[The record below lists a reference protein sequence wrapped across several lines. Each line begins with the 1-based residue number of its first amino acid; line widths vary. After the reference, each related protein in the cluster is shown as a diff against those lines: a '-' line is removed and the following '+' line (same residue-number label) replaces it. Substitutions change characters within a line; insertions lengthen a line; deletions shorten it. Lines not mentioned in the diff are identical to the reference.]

1 MRKKNKLTALNK
13 PLACPCFSRKNL
25 PKTILLA
32 LALILCFSMSA
43 FASSGTI
50 GNDDPVGIINNMSDF
65 IFGAIRA
72 IGMILMGMGVVQ
84 IGMSFKSQDPSQRS
98 TGFLCFFGG
107 LIIAFAKPILDL
119 IMT

>member
-1 MRKKNKLTALNK
+1 MRKMNQVIQPLLCHGQSKKRRYLKAL
-13 PLACPCFSRKNL
+13 LLSIMLLFCFSFS
-25 PKTILLA
+25 A
-32 LALILCFSMSA
+32 L
-43 FASSGTI
+43 ASSGGI
-50 GNDDPVGIINNMSDF
+50 SNDDPVGIINNMSDF

-84 IGMSFKSQDPSQRS
+84 IGMSFKSQDPSQRT

>member
-1 MRKKNKLTALNK
+1 MRGKKIISSPLTKRKSNWKKALF
-13 PLACPCFSRKNL
+13 LSFVFLICFASQ
-25 PKTILLA
+25 
-32 LALILCFSMSA
+32 A
-43 FASSGTI
+43 FASSGIT
-50 GNDDPVGIINNMSDF
+50 NDDPIGIINNMSDF

-84 IGMSFKSQDPSQRS
+84 VGMSFKSQDPSQRS

-119 IMT
+119 IMK

>member
-1 MRKKNKLTALNK
+1 MKKKTAALK
-13 PLACPCFSRKNL
+13 PLTL
-25 PKTILLA
+25 PGKGRALKTLVLA
-32 LALILCFSMSA
+32 FALVLCFSVTA
-43 FASSGTI
+43 LAGGSGGI
-50 GNDDPVGIINNMSDF
+50 SNDDPVGIINNMSDF

-84 IGMSFKSQDPSQRS
+84 IGMSFKSQDPSQRT

-119 IMT
+119 IMA

>member
-1 MRKKNKLTALNK
+1 MKNKTTAMK
-13 PLACPCFSRKNL
+13 PLALPGKSRAMK
-25 PKTILLA
+25 ILFLSLA
-32 LALILCFSMSA
+32 LVLCFGMTA
-43 FASSGTI
+43 FASGGGGIS
-50 GNDDPVGIINNMSDF
+50 NDDPVGIINNMSDF

-84 IGMSFKSQDPSQRS
+84 IGMSFKSQDPSQRT

-119 IMT
+119 IMA

>member
-1 MRKKNKLTALNK
+1 MKKKIATVK
-13 PLACPCFSRKNL
+13 PLTFPGKSRML
-25 PKTILLA
+25 KTLLLA
-32 LALILCFSMSA
+32 LVFALCFSMTA
-43 FASSGTI
+43 LASGGGIS
-50 GNDDPVGIINNMSDF
+50 NDDPVGIINNMSDF

-84 IGMSFKSQDPSQRS
+84 ISMSFKSQDPSQRT

>member
-1 MRKKNKLTALNK
+1 MREQKRIRSPLYKRKSKWKKVLFLSFVF
-13 PLACPCFSRKNL
+13 LVCFASQ
-25 PKTILLA
+25 
-32 LALILCFSMSA
+32 A
-43 FASSGTI
+43 FAGSGI
-50 GNDDPVGIINNMSDF
+50 SNDDPVGIINNMSDF

-119 IMT
+119 IMK